1 MRDLGVVDQEGG
13 HGKARHEG
21 VVASSV
27 AARVRR
33 LSRRTSSGTSIEL
46 WMFGRLVLVLLPD
59 LSFPPAIVLVLSL
72 LSDNE
77 VDVV

>member
-27 AARVRR
+27 AARVSR

-46 WMFGRLVLVLLPD
+46 GMFGRLVLVLLPD